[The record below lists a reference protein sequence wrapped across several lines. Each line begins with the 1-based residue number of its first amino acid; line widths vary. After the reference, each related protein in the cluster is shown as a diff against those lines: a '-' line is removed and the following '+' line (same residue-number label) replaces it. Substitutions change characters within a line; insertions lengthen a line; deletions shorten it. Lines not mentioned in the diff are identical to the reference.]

1 MSNEEKKNLTPE
13 ELDEVAGGVSV
24 SGLNTIL
31 PVSDGA
37 FLRAQ
42 RPIDIADI
50 ASAASADILGS
61 TPDAAASAKKAEALT
76 DNSRPLFR
84 TK

>member
-24 SGLNTIL
+24 SGLNSIL

-37 FLRAQ
+37 FLRSQ
-42 RPIDIADI
+42 RPLDI

-61 TPDAAASAKKAEALT
+61 TPDAAASAKKAEPLT
-76 DNSRPLFR
+76 GNSRPLFR
-84 TK
+84 TKSPM